1 MDFSKL
7 KYDISQV
14 PEDEY
19 VIDHFPALAD
29 YAEFEN
35 CDEDALIRWV
45 ILFVDPESPFFSTYK
60 SDFEQKAKSIYKY
73 LKLNDEFLNGYI
85 NGNLQKNA
93 ESEKFRL
100 SLESMIFKFFI
111 IIDKDTYNV
120 WFSKWSFV
128 QEMNAF
134 LRIQIDPSDKS
145 YEQKFSQKQKI
156 SQALGSEQKELAAYE
171 KQVFGDS
178 KIKQIAVA
186 ESAKVTN
193 WPEKLALKY
202 EYTG

>member
-14 PEDEY
+14 PADEY

-29 YAEFEN
+29 YSEFEDK
-35 CDEDALIRWV
+35 CDDSLLRWV
-45 ILFVDPESPFFSTYK
+45 VLFVDPESPFFSTYK

-73 LKLNDEFLNGYI
+73 LKLEDELLWGYI
-85 NGNLQKNA
+85 NGTNKINRVT
-93 ESEKFRL
+93 EIFRL
-100 SLESMIFKFFI
+100 SIEAKIFKFFI
-111 IIDKDTYNV
+111 LIDKDTYNV

-145 YEQKFSQKQKI
+145 YEQRFAQKQKT
-156 SQALGSEQKELAAYE
+156 SSALAVEQKELAAYE

-178 KIKQIAVA
+178 KIKQIAIT
-186 ESAKVTN
+186 ESAKVVN
-193 WPEKLALKY
+193 WPEKLALI
-202 EYTG
+202 YTQTG